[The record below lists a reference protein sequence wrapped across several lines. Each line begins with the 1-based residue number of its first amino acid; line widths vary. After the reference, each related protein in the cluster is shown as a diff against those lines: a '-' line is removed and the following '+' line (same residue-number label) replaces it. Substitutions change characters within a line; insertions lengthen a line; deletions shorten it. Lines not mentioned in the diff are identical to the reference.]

1 VSPDPQPTST
11 AARYTLAGWFASGV
25 AIVLLIAAVA
35 AIIEQ
40 RGHSEATADV
50 SAAASAQLTTTPTAS
65 VTSAPATASPLATES
80 TATPAPTASLTPTAT
95 PTPTPTPT
103 ATPTAEPTPPP
114 LLLDLRPATAGIGE
128 TFAVSVHA
136 PEAGSATV
144 TFLDNS
150 YPLGRA
156 SQGAWF
162 GVIGV
167 PIWASLGQ
175 WELTVVL
182 RDEFGTLL
190 EQRSELVEVAWVE
203 RPVDYLTLTAEQ
215 GAILTA
221 EAGAREREI
230 RAEQFFTF
238 DRGRR
243 WTGPFR
249 VPVQG
254 ITTTEFGQGR
264 SINGGP
270 ITGQHSGTDI
280 ANAEG
285 TPVYAAAP
293 GRVAW
298 TGEMPIRGNSV
309 LIDHGDGVITGY
321 HHLLEILV
329 ELDDEVT
336 SQTMIAA
343 MGSTG
348 LSTGPH
354 LHWELTIYGVNVDPV
369 TWSLSDFI
377 P

>member
-1 VSPDPQPTST
+1 VSPDPQPTAT
-11 AARYTLAGWFASGV
+11 ASRYTLAGWFASGV
-25 AIVLLIAAVA
+25 AIALLIAAVT

-50 SAAASAQLTTTPTAS
+50 SVAAAAQLTTTTTTPAPT
-65 VTSAPATASPLATES
+65 TASPFATES
-80 TATPAPTASLTPTAT
+80 TATPTLTPTAD
-95 PTPTPTPT
+95 PI
-103 ATPTAEPTPPP
+103 PPP
-114 LLLDLRPATAGIGE
+114 LLFDLRPDTAGIGE

-150 YPLGRA
+150 YPLGRE
-156 SQGAWF
+156 SEGAWF

-167 PIWASLGQ
+167 PLWASLGQ
-175 WELTVVL
+175 WELNVVL

-190 EQRSELVEVAWVE
+190 EQRSELVDVAWVD

-215 GAILTA
+215 GSILTV
-221 EAGAREREI
+221 EAGARERAI

-249 VPVQG
+249 VPVEG

-264 SINGGP
+264 SVNDGP
-270 ITGQHSGTDI
+270 VTGQHSGTDL
-280 ANAEG
+280 ANAED

-293 GRVAW
+293 GRVSW

-321 HHLLEILV
+321 HHLLESLV

-336 SQTMIAA
+336 SQTIIAA

-348 LSTGPH
+348 LSTGSH

-369 TWSLSDFI
+369 TWSLSDFT